1 MMATP
6 SPIPDRTP
14 FFTAPEG
21 AFRTNDAEPIEEPLL
36 DDAEEDEMADLWEM
50 DRGNQGA

>member
-14 FFTAPEG
+14 FLAAPET
-21 AFRTNDAEPIEEPLL
+21 AFRTNSEAIEEPLL
-36 DDAEEDEMADLWEM
+36 DEAEEDAMADLWEM